1 MAFAQ
6 PTFEQSDTSS
16 NSGAE
21 ILSIYIDN
29 SLSMSAKGTE
39 GELLSEARETAKR
52 LIEKTSANALIFI
65 CSNNLDGSEQRLRSK
80 AEAFDYLEKLTYC
93 PLTRTIGDVLTW
105 QNNFI
110 LKENSEQT
118 KIGRLTQVILSDFQT
133 VSANIENKMYTD
145 KTFHLVKFTPQSSA
159 NITIDSVWFENPI
172 HKIGFQNEI
181 FVRIQNLSNEAA
193 SNIEVALT
201 INGSVRST
209 FLNIPAKNKFTT
221 SFRLTETT
229 NGLKIGQ
236 FSVNDKQLFWDDDFY
251 FSYSVNPE
259 ARVLILNSE
268 NASAATSKVYE
279 VEPYFTTKNLAEQ
292 SFSKS
297 SLDNIDLL
305 VLNGLNNP
313 ASGLINDAREFMEN
327 GGSILIIPG
336 TNIDFSSMNPLLTKL
351 SLPTFGAK
359 SLNASRIQTI
369 ESKDVFFSGI
379 FERENPNL
387 TMPSISNYFTLQN
400 PASSKTLLSL
410 RNGQGLLLKNDNRA
424 YLFTTA
430 LQEDFS
436 SLASNAIF
444 PTALLR
450 IGELSSRSLPLYAS
464 IGIDNA
470 ILLPLKTNSEKAI
483 QLKGREGDYIPPQRK
498 RTNQIL
504 FSLNGPEAAEKLKAG
519 NYDVIGDEILGN
531 LSINYNRAE
540 SDASLKNKDEI
551 IALFKDAGIKNTTFS
566 EVKNGEKATALD
578 IGEASELW
586 RYFLIFSLLF
596 IFVEMALLKFMK

>member
-292 SFSKS
+292 SFP
-297 SLDNIDLL
+297 
-305 VLNGLNNP
+305 NP
-313 ASGLINDAREFMEN
+313 HST
-327 GGSILIIPG
+327 ILTYWFLMDSIIPPR
-336 TNIDFSSMNPLLTKL
+336 D
-351 SLPTFGAK
+351 
-359 SLNASRIQTI
+359 
-369 ESKDVFFSGI
+369 
-379 FERENPNL
+379 
-387 TMPSISNYFTLQN
+387 
-400 PASSKTLLSL
+400 
-410 RNGQGLLLKNDNRA
+410 
-424 YLFTTA
+424 
-430 LQEDFS
+430 
-436 SLASNAIF
+436 
-444 PTALLR
+444 
-450 IGELSSRSLPLYAS
+450 
-464 IGIDNA
+464 
-470 ILLPLKTNSEKAI
+470 
-483 QLKGREGDYIPPQRK
+483 
-498 RTNQIL
+498 
-504 FSLNGPEAAEKLKAG
+504 
-519 NYDVIGDEILGN
+519 
-531 LSINYNRAE
+531 
-540 SDASLKNKDEI
+540 
-551 IALFKDAGIKNTTFS
+551 
-566 EVKNGEKATALD
+566 
-578 IGEASELW
+578 
-586 RYFLIFSLLF
+586 
-596 IFVEMALLKFMK
+596 